1 MIPQSFI
8 QDLLARVDIVDVV
21 GHHVQLKKGGQN
33 YLGLCPFHA
42 EKSPSFTVS
51 PSKQF
56 FHCFG
61 CGAHGSAIGFLM
73 EHRGLDYVDSIREL
87 AQIAGMQ
94 VPVDERAAQSQ
105 TKTRALSDILTRATE
120 FYRAQLKHSPVA
132 IDYLKRRGVSGQIAA
147 RFGLGYAPDGWQPL
161 RAAFEQYE
169 DPRLVE
175 AGLVIADEGKRYDR
189 FRGRLMYPIRNP
201 RGYVMAFGARVLDDS
216 EPKYLNSPETPVFRK
231 GQELYGFHEARDAI
245 RKSGRAI
252 VAEGYMD
259 VIRLVQAGFVE
270 SVAALGTAVT
280 SAHVGALFKAADH
293 VIFAFDG
300 DEAGRKA
307 ARRALE
313 AALPVIAD
321 AKRASFVLLQEGQD
335 PDNLIGEQGAPGF
348 ESALTQ
354 ALPLSQFFIRSLVPL
369 SDGRLPAS
377 AEDRAALLGAAKPLL
392 MSMAPG
398 AMRLQLL
405 RELAETTRTPL
416 EAVEALYGLRKA
428 PARRLMP
435 FERRTPRM
443 DVGDLKL
450 SVLQQLLNHPSLA
463 REFNQQIIDGHLHG
477 EDRLDAEIIEVW
489 RAATATTAAEAAALS
504 HGALLELLTASDYA
518 DEYRSLAAQEME
530 IETSVEVARQMVAEA
545 FAKFSLRRFERQR
558 ETLLAAYQKEPSVE
572 RLDAY
577 READQAYMRARSALA
592 PQSGS
597 ASPKTAIS
605 SAN

>member
-8 QDLLARVDIVDVV
+8 QDLLSRVDIVDVV
-21 GHHVQLKKGGQN
+21 GRYVQLKKAGQN
-33 YLGLCPFHA
+33 FLGLCPFHS

-61 CGAHGSAIGFLM
+61 CGAHGSAIGFVM
-73 EHRGLDYVDSIREL
+73 EHRGLDYVDAIRDL

-94 VPVDERAAQSQ
+94 VPENERVTESH
-105 TKTRALSDILTRATE
+105 TKTRGLTDILSRAME
-120 FYRAQLKHSPVA
+120 FYRGQLKESASA
-132 IDYLKRRGVSGQIAA
+132 IDYLKRRGVSGQVAA
-147 RFGLGYAPDGWQPL
+147 RYGLGYAPEGWQPL
-161 RAAFEQYE
+161 RAAFEKYD

-189 FRGRLMYPIRNP
+189 FRGRVMFPIRSP
-201 RGYVMAFGARVLDDS
+201 RGQVIGFGARVLETG

-231 GQELYGFHEARDAI
+231 GHELYALYEARDAI

-259 VIRLVQAGFVE
+259 VIRLAQAGFDE

-300 DEAGRKA
+300 DAAGRKA

-321 AKRASFVLLQEGQD
+321 TKRASFVLLPEGED
-335 PDNLIGEQGAPGF
+335 PDSLIGAKGAAAF
-348 ESALTQ
+348 DSMLAE
-354 ALPLSQFFIRSLVPL
+354 ALPLSQFFIRALTKSP
-369 SDGRLPAS
+369 DGRLPTS
-377 AEDRAALLGAAKPLL
+377 AEDRAELLGAAKPLL
-392 MSMAPG
+392 VSMPPG

-416 EAVEALYGLRKA
+416 DAVEALYGLRKA
-428 PARRLMP
+428 PARRP
-435 FERRTPRM
+435 ISDERRTPRM
-443 DVGDLKL
+443 DLGDLKL
-450 SVLQQLLNHPSLA
+450 SILQQLLNHPLLA
-463 REFNQQIIDGHLHG
+463 REFNQDIIDEHLHG
-477 EDRLDAEIIEVW
+477 DDHVDQQIVEVW
-489 RAATATTAAEAAALS
+489 RAATATTASEAAALS
-504 HGALLELLTASDYA
+504 HGALFELLGTSDYA
-518 DEYRSLAAQEME
+518 EQYRSLAAQEME
-530 IETSVEVARQMVAEA
+530 VETSVDVARQVVTEA
-545 FAKFSLRRFERQR
+545 FAKLRLRGFERER
-558 ETLLAAYQKEPSVE
+558 ADRLAAYEQEPSPE

-577 READQAYMRARSALA
+577 READQAYMRARVDQAGALA
-592 PQSGS
+592 GPEL
-597 ASPKTAIS
+597 TR
-605 SAN
+605 